1 MRAFLV
7 ASALLGPGSAGAD
20 AVPPSAGPPP
30 AALAP
35 GAAEPSLIEVQ
46 AAAIK
51 NAGGPKETDAS
62 RVARAR
68 AAHWAPVVRGL
79 FGVRDNEGTR
89 DGELRG
95 APLHYT
101 DRGQALS
108 WGVTATWDLPQVIFA
123 RDETQLI
130 HAHLHLEKARQAASK
145 EAIRLYLDRQGRKR
159 ALAGSSSA
167 EARRLLQEVVRLT
180 ADLDSLTGG
189 LFLEALSRE
198 LAELSAAEP
207 VRPASLPAAAA
218 APASAAQPSPVA
230 PRASTPSPS
239 LSIAP
244 QEIR

>member
-1 MRAFLV
+1 
-7 ASALLGPGSAGAD
+7 
-20 AVPPSAGPPP
+20 
-30 AALAP
+30 
-35 GAAEPSLIEVQ
+35 LIEVQ
-46 AAAIK
+46 AAAVK

-68 AAHWAPVVRGL
+68 SAHWAPVVRGL

-145 EAIRLYLDRQGRKR
+145 EAIRLYLDRQNRKR
-159 ALAGSSSA
+159 ALANPSSA
-167 EARRLLQEVVRLT
+167 EARQRLLQEIVRLT
-180 ADLDSLTGG
+180 ADLDLLTGG
-189 LFLEALSRE
+189 LFLDALSRE
-198 LAELSAAEP
+198 LAELSAVEP
-207 VRPASLPAAAA
+207 ARAALFSAGSAATVTSAQRPAAPLPA
-218 APASAAQPSPVA
+218 P
-230 PRASTPSPS
+230 PRASTSSPPV
-239 LSIAP
+239 SIAP